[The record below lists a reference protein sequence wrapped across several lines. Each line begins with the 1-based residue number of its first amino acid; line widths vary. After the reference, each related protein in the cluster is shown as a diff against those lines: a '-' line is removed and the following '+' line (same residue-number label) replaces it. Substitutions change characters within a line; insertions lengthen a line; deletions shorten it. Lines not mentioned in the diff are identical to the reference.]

1 MSVLDVRSGTRLSH
15 RSMEEIVPVDDLMKK
30 SNYTHRLEP
39 SALLEGL
46 RELAGIVLS
55 SCESLTYRSLKGR
68 CLMRR
73 IGGAVLTVTGF
84 LACPCHLIVTLPLL
98 ASLLAGTALGSFLS
112 RNTGL
117 VYTGAGIYFVV
128 ALTLGAWF
136 LFGPKRGK
144 REMDAAC
151 PTCAPVAS
159 ETRVQ
164 EQPSMPEDLPAT
176 RREALR

>member
-1 MSVLDVRSGTRLSH
+1 
-15 RSMEEIVPVDDLMKK
+15 
-30 SNYTHRLEP
+30 
-39 SALLEGL
+39 
-46 RELAGIVLS
+46 
-55 SCESLTYRSLKGR
+55 
-68 CLMRR
+68 MRR
-73 IGGAVLTVTGF
+73 IGGVVLTMTGF
-84 LACPCHLIVTLPLL
+84 LACPCHLIITLPLL
-98 ASLLAGTALGSFLS
+98 ISLLAGTALGSFLS

-128 ALTLGAWF
+128 ALALGAWF

-159 ETRVQ
+159 ETHAQ
-164 EQPSMPEDLPAT
+164 ERSPMPDDLPTT